1 MLARGAREKWFI
13 FPILHIV
20 LEVMHRLMLLEALR
34 KGLISGGQLAR
45 KLKERPEIVK
55 SPVRAAALPE
65 QPQQPSNSAQQPQ
78 PRRLPVP
85 SPPSWPC
92 PAARTGGLPAADR
105 AGPPR
110 AWGAS
115 GTPWPGLRSVGR
127 AGRPQA
133 RAPAGARWQ
142 GVGGRGRV
150 GLREKWLYFSYT
162 LVTTPLLYT
171 VLDIEP
177 LMWQHFENR
186 RTRADSS
193 HTSCDCKECQAWIL
207 HCLHRSRLSL

>member
-1 MLARGAREKWFI
+1 MPGY
-13 FPILHIV
+13 IV
-20 LEVMHRLMLLEALR
+20 ICRT
-34 KGLISGGQLAR
+34 SG
-45 KLKERPEIVK
+45 ERNPQ
-55 SPVRAAALPE
+55 PVRAAALPE

-92 PAARTGGLPAADR
+92 PAARACGLPAADR

-115 GTPWPGLRSVGR
+115 GTPWPGLRQAGSVGR

-162 LVTTPLLYT
+162 P
-171 VLDIEP
+171 
-177 LMWQHFENR
+177 
-186 RTRADSS
+186 
-193 HTSCDCKECQAWIL
+193 
-207 HCLHRSRLSL
+207 LSLHHFLRPSGRVEDFLAQTHRYRGNFDQLIVVDKPQGLLQIQRANRYQTQCLI